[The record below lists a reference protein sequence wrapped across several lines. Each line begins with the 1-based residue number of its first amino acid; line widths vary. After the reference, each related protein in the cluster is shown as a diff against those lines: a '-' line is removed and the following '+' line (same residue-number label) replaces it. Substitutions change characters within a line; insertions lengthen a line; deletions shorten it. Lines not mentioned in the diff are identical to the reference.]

1 MSIQNAKALYSR
13 LLADEEFKQQLEQAA
28 SHQQRHQILQAA
40 GFSCTPAELDIAKRE
55 LLQSIETE
63 TNQELSETEEEGII
77 GGTSLQSLL
86 AQFDDYLLKEK

>member
-28 SHQQRHQILQAA
+28 SYQQRHQILQAA
-40 GFSCTPAELDIAKRE
+40 GFSCTPAELNIAKRE
-55 LLQSIETE
+55 LLQSVE

-86 AQFDDYLLKEK
+86 VRFDDYLLKEK